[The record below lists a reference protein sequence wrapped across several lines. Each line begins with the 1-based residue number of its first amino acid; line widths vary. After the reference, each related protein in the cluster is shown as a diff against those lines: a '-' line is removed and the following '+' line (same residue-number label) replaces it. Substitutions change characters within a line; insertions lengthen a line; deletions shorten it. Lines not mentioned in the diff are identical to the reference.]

1 MKTYGNPA
9 KPALLYIHGG
19 PRGNSTLFEGT
30 TAQTLAD
37 RGFYVIVY
45 DRRGEGRSADS
56 AASFTFDE
64 AFTDLNALLNSLKLS
79 KVNLLGHSFG
89 GIVAS
94 LYSEKHPEKIQRLFL
109 IGALVNQQ
117 QSYDHILQTAIASGR
132 EQTNPAMLQRV
143 QAIQTLDKSSAQY
156 RGLTYQLAAEL
167 GRRLQVLNAHVTTAE
182 SCTGGGIAEAI
193 TRIPGSSAWFEA
205 GYVTYS
211 NAQKTRQL
219 GVPEG
224 LFVQVGAV
232 SQEVVE
238 AMVRGAQAASGA
250 RFAVAVSGVAGPDGG
265 SPAKPVGTVWLAWG
279 DGRHVSS
286 ERRHFDGDRDSV
298 RRQTVIAAL
307 EGLLQ
312 LGAE

>member
-1 MKTYGNPA
+1 MKEIT
-9 KPALLYIHGG
+9 
-19 PRGNSTLFEGT
+19 
-30 TAQTLAD
+30 
-37 RGFYVIVY
+37 
-45 DRRGEGRSADS
+45 
-56 AASFTFDE
+56 
-64 AFTDLNALLNSLKLS
+64 
-79 KVNLLGHSFG
+79 
-89 GIVAS
+89 
-94 LYSEKHPEKIQRLFL
+94 
-109 IGALVNQQ
+109 
-117 QSYDHILQTAIASGR
+117 
-132 EQTNPAMLQRV
+132 
-143 QAIQTLDKSSAQY
+143 
-156 RGLTYQLAAEL
+156 QLAAEL

-211 NAQKTRQL
+211 NRQKTRQL
-219 GVPEG
+219 NVPET
-224 LFVQVGAV
+224 LFPKAGAV

-238 AMVRGAQAASGA
+238 AMVRGAQEKSLA

-279 DGRHVSS
+279 DGAHVAS
-286 ERRHFDGDRDSV
+286 ERRHFDGDRDAV